1 MSGLKKCPTIHF
13 SAPAFMTWQLL
24 TGGAIVSRL
33 PFLGAVFLLSNS
45 VGSARSNLAYF
56 MSMKWQE
63 GRTAAAAGIGP
74 FLIPLAISKFAV
86 TASRPEENVVDSN
99 R

>member
-1 MSGLKKCPTIHF
+1 MPDDTFFGP
-13 SAPAFMTWQLL
+13 APFITWQLL

-63 GRTAAAAGIGP
+63 GRTAAAGP
-74 FLIPLAISKFAV
+74 FFIPLAISKFAV
-86 TASRPEENVVDSN
+86 TASRFEAVDDDGN

>member
-1 MSGLKKCPTIHF
+1 MHDDTFFGP
-13 SAPAFMTWQLL
+13 APFITWQL

-63 GRTAAAAGIGP
+63 GRTAAAAAGIGP
-74 FLIPLAISKFAV
+74 FLIPLAI
-86 TASRPEENVVDSN
+86 
-99 R
+99 